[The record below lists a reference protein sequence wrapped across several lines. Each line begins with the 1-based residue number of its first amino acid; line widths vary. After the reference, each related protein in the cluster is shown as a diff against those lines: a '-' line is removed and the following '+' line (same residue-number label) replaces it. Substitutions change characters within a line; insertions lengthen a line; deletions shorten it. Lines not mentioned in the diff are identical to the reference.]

1 METGS
6 KERIKRYLRLNGKY
20 LKEAEDLLAKGD
32 YVQASEKFWGA
43 AAQSVKVVAAKRGV
57 ELIAHRSISEFV
69 SRLNREHPE
78 LKLAEDFHIANNL
91 HTNFYEDWLDPDMV
105 RVGATR
111 VKAFV
116 EKLMNLK

>member
-1 METGS
+1 MEART

-43 AAQSVKVVAAKRGV
+43 AAQSVKAVAARRDV
-57 ELIAHRSISEFV
+57 ELLTHTSIFEFV
-69 SRLNREHPE
+69 SKLHKKHPE
-78 LKLAEDFHIANNL
+78 LKLAEDFHIASSL
-91 HTNFYEDWLDPDMV
+91 HTNFYEDWLPAEMV
-105 RVGATR
+105 KVGAAR
-111 VKAFV
+111 VKALV